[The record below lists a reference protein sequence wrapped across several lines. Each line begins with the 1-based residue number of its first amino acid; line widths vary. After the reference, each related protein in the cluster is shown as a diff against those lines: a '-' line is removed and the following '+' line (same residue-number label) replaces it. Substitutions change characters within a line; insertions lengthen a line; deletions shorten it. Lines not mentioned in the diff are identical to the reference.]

1 MFNILIFAK
10 TLLLVRIV
18 QQNDWVIFIIVG
30 CILLYVFMLLYLH
43 RDSSVKV
50 FLIQKFADSS
60 NNFLSWLIVSIVF
73 TLLFATLIS
82 QSIPIVPK
90 KISEIHFFG
99 YELNKFGYTLL
110 ALILFYSFKSM
121 MSYIFYSGTGSIK
134 RWALFQFTASKFY
147 FTLSLLVMVLCIY
160 KYFYEVNDLQV
171 FDYFF
176 LGFIAVFIFK
186 VFFYLLSPNEILPE
200 KWYYKFLYICTLQ
213 FAPVLVLWRVLYF

>member
-50 FLIQKFADSS
+50 FLMQKFADSS
-60 NNFLSWLIVSIVF
+60 NNFLSWLIVSVVF

>member
-50 FLIQKFADSS
+50 FLMQKFADSS

-147 FTLSLLVMVLCIY
+147 FTLSLLVMALCIY
-160 KYFYEVNDLQV
+160 KNFYEVNDLQV

>member
-1 MFNILIFAK
+1 MFNILIFVK

-50 FLIQKFADSS
+50 FLMQKFADSS

>member
-50 FLIQKFADSS
+50 FLMQKFADSS